1 MRLFCLYNLEFGG
14 NLKNLLKREEAAM
27 FVLAVLAFEALGL
40 PWWWFAL
47 LLLAPDLG
55 ALGYLA
61 GPRVGAVTYNLLHHK
76 GVAVVLYLL
85 GVGMNSMPLQL
96 AGIVLFAHSS
106 ADRVFGFGLKYPD
119 SFNNTHLGPIGQ
131 AAKGK

>member
-1 MRLFCLYNLEFGG
+1 M
-14 NLKNLLKREEAAM
+14 KNLLRLEEAAM
-27 FVLAVLAFEALGL
+27 FALAVLAFQTLGL

-47 LLLAPDLG
+47 LLLTPDLG

-61 GPRVGAVTYNLLHHK
+61 GPRVGAVTYNILHHK
-76 GVAVVLYLL
+76 GIAIALLLL
-85 GVGMNSMPLQL
+85 GLGMSSLPLQL

-119 SFNNTHLGPIGQ
+119 SFTNTHLGPIGPP
-131 AAKGK
+131 ARGR

>member
-1 MRLFCLYNLEFGG
+1 LYNLEIGG
-14 NLKNLLKREEAAM
+14 HVRNLLKLEEAAM
-27 FVLAVLAFEALGL
+27 FALAVLVFKALGL

-61 GPRVGAVTYNLLHHK
+61 GPQVGAITYNLVHHK
-76 GVAVVLYLL
+76 GVAIVLYLL
-85 GVGMNSMPLQL
+85 GVWMNSVLLQL

-131 AAKGK
+131 AASGR

>member
-1 MRLFCLYNLEFGG
+1 MR
-14 NLKNLLKREEAAM
+14 NLLKLEEAAM
-27 FVLAVLAFEALGL
+27 FVLAALAFKTVDL
-40 PWWWFAL
+40 PWWWFLL

-61 GPRVGAVTYNLLHHK
+61 GPRVGAITYNLAHHK
-76 GVAVVLYLL
+76 GVTIALYLL
-85 GVGMNSMPLQL
+85 GVWMNSVALQL

-119 SFNNTHLGPIGQ
+119 SFNNTHLGPIGN
-131 AAKGK
+131 AAGGR